1 MGASRK
7 GCCFYGA
14 FWSKSGR
21 LPIIIFLVRILTPM
35 NDKVPPA
42 PLSKAQAAQD
52 LPRLIER
59 MHRRYLDVVRIE
71 LTQHGF
77 FDISP
82 VQAVML
88 GTIGGPSGNEEISVR
103 DLIER
108 GYYLGSNA
116 SYNLKSLV
124 DGGYVE
130 RQASLRDRRSARLKL
145 SPKGRDILNLL
156 TKLNLG
162 VAENLIAG
170 ESNELD
176 VTYQTLRHFERRW
189 TEMIRSEIP
198 SDKE

>member
-1 MGASRK
+1 MDEKTAS
-7 GCCFYGA
+7 
-14 FWSKSGR
+14 SD
-21 LPIIIFLVRILTPM
+21 P
-35 NDKVPPA
+35 
-42 PLSKAQAAQD
+42 KAQAAQD

-71 LTQHGF
+71 LARHGF

-88 GTIGGPSGNEEISVR
+88 GTIGGATGNDEISVR

-124 DGGYVE
+124 DGTYVLRE
-130 RQASLRDRRSARLKL
+130 ASLRDKRSAQLKL
-145 SPKGRDILNLL
+145 SDKGRKILDIIV
-156 TKLNLG
+156 KLNADM
-162 VAENLIAG
+162 AETLVK
-170 ESNELD
+170 NEGREIE

-189 TEMIRSEIP
+189 TEAIRSEAP
-198 SDKE
+198 RKDENL